1 LASKLKQLWN
11 KEYFQTLITIILIVV
26 FVFGFWYGSQFV
38 LNTQYPMLAVASGS
52 MCIPYG
58 QACDGWSHPFARTLH
73 VGDLIVVQGVSV
85 DAIYA
90 HPVNGD
96 IIVYRQQHSDTLI
109 VHRAIEKRVEG
120 GVTYVITKGDANSA
134 SDSPVPASNIIG
146 KVIMRIPWVGHLAL
160 FMRESSSILLVLV
173 VILLLIIVE
182 FIIPMFT
189 KKKPEAQK
197 TEGTTVSICRREF
210 QPKSL

>member
-1 LASKLKQLWN
+1 MASKLKQLWS
-11 KEYFQTLITIILIVV
+11 KEYFQTIITIILIVV
-26 FVFGFWYGSQFV
+26 FVVGFWYGSQFV

-85 DAIYA
+85 DSIYA
-90 HPVNGD
+90 APVNGD
-96 IIVYRQQHSDTLI
+96 IIVYRQLHSNTLI
-109 VHRAIEKRVEG
+109 VHRAINKTFEG
-120 GVTYVITKGDANSA
+120 GVTYVITKGDANSEA
-134 SDSPVPASNIIG
+134 DQPVPASNVIG

-160 FMRESSSILLVLV
+160 FMRESSSILL
-173 VILLLIIVE
+173 ILAIIFLLIIVE

-189 KKKPEAQK
+189 EKKPETQK
-197 TEGTTVSICRREF
+197 TESVEELSPNRKNS
-210 QPKSL
+210 PKSL